1 MSQEVFIVN
10 LVMHTGTDFAQ
21 TYVLE
26 DTASNSEKELNGF
39 SACAQMRR
47 YETSSVAAV
56 FSLNF
61 KKGGRIEMSMDRTV
75 TSTLKPGKYFY
86 DLVLKDSSGVKTRVV
101 EGTIHVKKSITR

>member
-1 MSQEVFIVN
+1 
-10 LVMHTGTDFAQ
+10 MHTGTDFAQ

-26 DTASNSEKELNGF
+26 DTTSNSEKELNGF

-75 TSTLKPGKYFY
+75 TSTLKPGASKVST
-86 DLVLKDSSGVKTRVV
+86 LCGIQWG
-101 EGTIHVKKSITR
+101 GTIWGVPPFC

>member
-10 LVMHTGTDFAQ
+10 LVMHTGTDFTQ

-56 FSLNF
+56 FSTNF
-61 KKGGRIEMSMDRTV
+61 KDGGRIEYKNGGIARGCGKVMSNRR
-75 TSTLKPGKYFY
+75 K
-86 DLVLKDSSGVKTRVV
+86 
-101 EGTIHVKKSITR
+101 ITKVY